1 MAVASQVSP
10 PTMAVKRNERCTGQ
24 EPGKERTVSG
34 GAVLTLVSQADL
46 PVGNEVQTVL
56 VDLP

>member
-1 MAVASQVSP
+1 
-10 PTMAVKRNERCTGQ
+10 VKRNERCTGQ